1 MPEMRL
7 LLIAGRSLK
16 QGQGLNMGKD
26 SPEYREATSTLE
38 MNSNDMLQ
46 LGVQDGDE
54 VEVVSPH
61 GQTLVRCR
69 RGDVPA
75 GMAFIAY
82 GPASSDLLGSETGA
96 SGMPASKQIEV
107 ILRGARGGTYA
118 D

>member
-1 MPEMRL
+1 MPEMKL

-16 QGQGLNMGKD
+16 QGQALNMGKD

-38 MNSNDMLQ
+38 MNSSDMQQ

-54 VEVVSPH
+54 VEVISLH
-61 GQTLVRCR
+61 GQTRVRCR
-69 RGDVPA
+69 RVDIPA

-82 GPASSDLLGSETGA
+82 GPTSSDLLGPETSA

-107 ILRGARGGTYA
+107 ILRVAKGGTHA